1 MAENA
6 DEVFGEMNPGVACM
20 FARRLGDEVVEQVG
34 KIVNAVVQGGNFQ
47 GNDIEPVVEVFAE
60 ISASNCLGEIPV
72 GGGHDSD
79 IDLDT
84 ALGVAHAMEFAVLQ
98 YSQKF
103 RLKGSGDF
111 ADFVEEK
118 GPAVRGLEE
127 AVAITRGA
135 SERALGV
142 SEEFALEKALG
153 KGRTI
158 NFDKGA
164 F

>member
-1 MAENA
+1 
-6 DEVFGEMNPGVACM
+6 
-20 FARRLGDEVVEQVG
+20 
-34 KIVNAVVQGGNFQ
+34 
-47 GNDIEPVVEVFAE
+47 
-60 ISASNCLGEIPV
+60 
-72 GGGHDSD
+72 
-79 IDLDT
+79 
-84 ALGVAHAMEFAVLQ
+84 MEFAVLQ

-142 SEEFALEKALG
+142 SEEFALEKAFG